1 MDLDVEF
8 FIKKF
13 NVSRETIE
21 KLNKYKD
28 FLLSSN
34 KSLNLIGKTTE
45 NQIFTRHF
53 ADSAQ
58 IYDLI
63 EDKSEI
69 VDLGSGAGFP
79 GVILKILMD
88 NNKIAGNITL
98 IDKSPKKCKF
108 LQDLSDKLGLTLK
121 IVNLKIENFKF
132 NKISTIVSRAFK
144 KTVDTIDILF
154 KNNDKIRNIILM
166 KGKTYQHELEE
177 AKKKYTF
184 DVEKFRSITSDESY
198 ILKISNIKL
207 NTTKGC
213 RCLG

>member
-8 FIKKF
+8 FIEKF

-28 FLLSSN
+28 FLLSNN

-45 NQIFTRHF
+45 NHIFTRHF
-53 ADSAQ
+53 IDSAQ

-69 VDLGSGAGFP
+69 IDLGSGAGFP

-88 NNKIAGNITL
+88 NNKISGNITL
-98 IDKSPKKCKF
+98 IDKSPKKCNF
-108 LQDLSDKLGLTLK
+108 LQNLSDKLGLTLK

-132 NKISTIVSRAFK
+132 NKISTVVSRAFK
-144 KTVDTIDILF
+144 KTVDTIDILL
-154 KNNDKIRNIILM
+154 KNDDKIRNIILI
-166 KGKTYQHELEE
+166 KGKTYQQEIEE

-184 DVEKFRSITSDESY
+184 DVEKFRSITSDESF
-198 ILKISNIKL
+198 ILKISNIKCS
-207 NTTKGC
+207 TT
-213 RCLG
+213 

>member
-28 FLLSSN
+28 FLLIIN

-88 NNKIAGNITL
+88 NNKITGNITL

-144 KTVDTIDILF
+144 KTVDTIDILL
-154 KNNDKIRNIILM
+154 KNNDKIRNIILI
-166 KGKTYQHELEE
+166 KGKTYQQEIEE

-184 DVEKFRSITSDESY
+184 DVEKFRSITSDESF
-198 ILKISNIKL
+198 ILKITNIKR
-207 NTTKGC
+207 TTT
-213 RCLG
+213 

>member
-53 ADSAQ
+53 TDSAQ

-69 VDLGSGAGFP
+69 IDLGSGAGFP
-79 GVILKILMD
+79 GVLLKILMD
-88 NNKIAGNITL
+88 DKKIVGNITL

-108 LQDLSDKLGLTLK
+108 LQDLSDKLGLTFK

-132 NKISTIVSRAFK
+132 NKISTVVSRAFK
-144 KTVDTIDILF
+144 KTIDTMDILL
-154 KNNDKIRNIILM
+154 KNNDKIRNIILI
-166 KGKTYQHELEE
+166 KGKTYQQELEE

-184 DVEKFRSITSDESY
+184 DVEKFRSISSDESF
-198 ILKISNIKL
+198 ILKITNIKRS
-207 NTTKGC
+207 TT
-213 RCLG
+213 

>member
-45 NQIFTRHF
+45 NQIFIRHF
-53 ADSAQ
+53 VDSAQ

-69 VDLGSGAGFP
+69 IDLGSGAGFP
-79 GVILKILMD
+79 GVVLKILMD
-88 NNKIAGNITL
+88 NKKIAGNITL

-108 LQDLSDKLGLTLK
+108 LQDLSDKLVLTLK

-132 NKISTIVSRAFK
+132 NKISTVVSRAFK
-144 KTVDTIDILF
+144 KTVDTIDILL
-154 KNNDKIRNIILM
+154 KNNDKIRNIILI
-166 KGKTYQHELEE
+166 KGKTYQQEIDD

-198 ILKISNIKL
+198 ILKISNIKRS
-207 NTTKGC
+207 TT
-213 RCLG
+213 

>member
-1 MDLDVEF
+1 MDQDVEF

-28 FLLSSN
+28 FLISSN
-34 KSLNLIGKTTE
+34 KLLNLIGKTTE
-45 NQIFTRHF
+45 NHIFSRHF
-53 ADSAQ
+53 TDSAQ

-69 VDLGSGAGFP
+69 IDLGSGAGFP

-88 NNKIAGNITL
+88 YNKIDGNITL
-98 IDKSPKKCKF
+98 IEKSPKKCKF
-108 LQDLSDKLGLTLK
+108 LQDLTDKLDLTIK
-121 IVNLKIENFKF
+121 IVNLKIENFKL

-144 KTVDTIDILF
+144 NTVDTIDILF
-154 KNNDKIRNIILM
+154 KNNDKIESVILL
-166 KGKTYQHELEE
+166 KGKTYQQELDD

-184 DVEKFRSITSDESY
+184 DEEKFRSITSDESF
-198 ILKISNIKL
+198 ILKISNIKRS
-207 NTTKGC
+207 TT
-213 RCLG
+213 

>member
-1 MDLDVEF
+1 MNLDVEF
-8 FIKKF
+8 FNKKF

-28 FLLSSN
+28 FLLTSN

-53 ADSAQ
+53 VDSAQ

-69 VDLGSGAGFP
+69 IDLGSGAGFP
-79 GVILKILMD
+79 GILLRILMD
-88 NNKIAGNITL
+88 DKKITGNITL
-98 IDKSPKKCKF
+98 IDKSSKKCKF
-108 LQDLSDKLGLTLK
+108 LQDLSDKLCLTLK
-121 IVNLKIENFKF
+121 IVNLKIENYKF
-132 NKISTIVSRAFK
+132 DKISTVVSRAFK
-144 KTVDTIDILF
+144 KTIDTIDILL
-154 KNNDKIRNIILM
+154 KNNDKIRNIILI
-166 KGKTYQHELEE
+166 KGKTYQQELED

-198 ILKISNIKL
+198 ILKINNIKCS
-207 NTTKGC
+207 TT
-213 RCLG
+213 

>member
-28 FLLSSN
+28 FLLISN
-34 KSLNLIGKTTE
+34 KHLNLIGKTTE

-69 VDLGSGAGFP
+69 IDIGSGAGFP
-79 GVILKILMD
+79 GFVLKILMD
-88 NNKIAGNITL
+88 NSKIAGNITL
-98 IDKSPKKCKF
+98 IEKSPKKCKF
-108 LQDLSDKLGLTLK
+108 LHDLSYKLGLTLK
-121 IVNLKIENFKF
+121 IVNLKLENFKF

-144 KTVDTIDILF
+144 KTVDTIDILM
-154 KNNDKIRNIILM
+154 KNNDKIRNIILI
-166 KGKTYQHELEE
+166 KGKTYQQELEE

-198 ILKISNIKL
+198 ILKISNIKPS
-207 NTTKGC
+207 TT
-213 RCLG
+213 

>member
-34 KSLNLIGKTTE
+34 KYLNLIGKKTE

-53 ADSAQ
+53 VDSAQ

-63 EDKSEI
+63 EDKCEI
-69 VDLGSGAGFP
+69 IDLGSGAGFP

-88 NNKIAGNITL
+88 NKKISGNITL
-98 IDKSPKKCKF
+98 IDKSPKKCIF

-121 IVNLKIENFKF
+121 IVNLKVENFKF
-132 NKISTIVSRAFK
+132 NKISTVVSRAFK

-154 KNNDKIRNIILM
+154 KNDDKIINIILI
-166 KGKTYQHELEE
+166 KGKTYQQEIDE

-184 DVEKFRSITSDESY
+184 DLEKFRSITSDESY
-198 ILKISNIKL
+198 ILKISNIKR
-207 NTTKGC
+207 TTT
-213 RCLG
+213 

>member
-21 KLNKYKD
+21 KLNKYRD

-53 ADSAQ
+53 LDSAQ

-79 GVILKILMD
+79 GVVLKILMD

-108 LQDLSDKLGLTLK
+108 LGDLSDKLGLTLK

-132 NKISTIVSRAFK
+132 NKISTVVSRAFK
-144 KTVDTIDILF
+144 KTVDTIDILL
-154 KNNDKIRNIILM
+154 KNNDKIRNIILI
-166 KGKTYQHELEE
+166 KGKTYQQEIEE

-198 ILKISNIKL
+198 ILKIINVKHS
-207 NTTKGC
+207 TT
-213 RCLG
+213 

>member
-53 ADSAQ
+53 TDSSQ

-69 VDLGSGAGFP
+69 IDLGSGAGFP
-79 GVILKILMD
+79 GVLLKILMD
-88 NNKIAGNITL
+88 DKKIAGNITL

-108 LQDLSDKLGLTLK
+108 LQDLSDKLGLTFK

-132 NKISTIVSRAFK
+132 NKISTVVSRAFK
-144 KTVDTIDILF
+144 KTIDTMDILL
-154 KNNDKIRNIILM
+154 KNNDKIRNIILI
-166 KGKTYQHELEE
+166 KGKTYQQELEE

-184 DVEKFRSITSDESY
+184 DVEKFRSITSDESF
-198 ILKISNIKL
+198 ILKISNIKRS
-207 NTTKGC
+207 TT
-213 RCLG
+213 

>member
-1 MDLDVEF
+1 MNKDVEF

-28 FLLSSN
+28 FLIISN
-34 KSLNLIGKTTE
+34 KLLNLIGKTTE
-45 NQIFTRHF
+45 NHMFSRHF
-53 ADSAQ
+53 TDSAQ

-88 NNKIAGNITL
+88 CDKSDGNITL
-98 IDKSPKKCKF
+98 IEKSPKKCKF
-108 LQDLSDKLGLTLK
+108 LKDLTDKLDLKIK
-121 IVNLKIENFKF
+121 IVNLKIENFKL

-144 KTVDTIDILF
+144 NTVETIDVLF
-154 KNNDKIRNIILM
+154 KNNDKIESVILI
-166 KGKTYQHELEE
+166 KGKTYQQELED

-184 DVEKFRSITSDESY
+184 DIEKFRSITSDESF
-198 ILKISNIKL
+198 ILKITNIKR
-207 NTTKGC
+207 TST
-213 RCLG
+213 

>member
-21 KLNKYKD
+21 KLRKYKE
-28 FLLSSN
+28 FLLISN

-69 VDLGSGAGFP
+69 IDLGSGAGFP
-79 GVILKILMD
+79 GILLRILMD
-88 NNKIAGNITL
+88 DKKITGNITL
-98 IDKSPKKCKF
+98 IDKSSKKCKF
-108 LQDLSDKLGLTLK
+108 LQDLSDKLSLNLK
-121 IVNLKIENFKF
+121 IANLKIENFKF
-132 NKISTIVSRAFK
+132 DKISTVVSRAFK
-144 KTVDTIDILF
+144 KTIDIIDILL
-154 KNNDKIRNIILM
+154 KNNDKIRNIILI
-166 KGKTYQHELEE
+166 KGKTYQQELED

-198 ILKISNIKL
+198 ILKISNI
-207 NTTKGC
+207 
-213 RCLG
+213 R

>member
-1 MDLDVEF
+1 MDLDIEF

-13 NVSRETIE
+13 NVSRETTE

-34 KSLNLIGKTTE
+34 KLLNLIGKTTE

-53 ADSAQ
+53 VDSAQ

-69 VDLGSGAGFP
+69 IDLGSGAGFP

-88 NNKIAGNITL
+88 NNKVAGNITL

-132 NKISTIVSRAFK
+132 NKITTVVSRAFK
-144 KTVDTIDILF
+144 KTIDTIDILL
-154 KNNDKIRNIILM
+154 KNNDKIRNIILI
-166 KGKTYQHELEE
+166 KGKTYQQEIEE

-198 ILKISNIKL
+198 ILKISNIKRS
-207 NTTKGC
+207 TT
-213 RCLG
+213 

>member
-53 ADSAQ
+53 QDSAQ

-69 VDLGSGAGFP
+69 VDLGTGAGFP

-154 KNNDKIRNIILM
+154 KNNDKIRSIILM

-198 ILKISNIKL
+198 ILKISNIKR
-207 NTTKGC
+207 NTT
-213 RCLG
+213 

>member
-13 NVSRETIE
+13 DVSRETIE

-53 ADSAQ
+53 TDSAQ

-69 VDLGSGAGFP
+69 IDLGSGAGFP

-88 NNKIAGNITL
+88 NKKISGNITL

-108 LQDLSDKLGLTLK
+108 LKDLSDKLGLTLK
-121 IVNLKIENFKF
+121 IVNLKIENFKL

-144 KTVDTIDILF
+144 KTVDTIDILL
-154 KNNDKIRNIILM
+154 KNNDKIRNIILI
-166 KGKTYQHELEE
+166 KGKTYQQEIEE

-198 ILKISNIKL
+198 ILKISNIKCI
-207 NTTKGC
+207 TT
-213 RCLG
+213 

>member
-1 MDLDVEF
+1 MALDVEF

-21 KLNKYKD
+21 KLNKYKA

-45 NQIFTRHF
+45 NHIFTRHF
-53 ADSAQ
+53 TDSAQ

-69 VDLGSGAGFP
+69 IDLGSGAGFP

-88 NNKIAGNITL
+88 NNKISGNITL
-98 IDKSPKKCKF
+98 IEKSPKKCKF
-108 LQDLSDKLGLTLK
+108 LKDLPDKLSLTLK
-121 IVNLKIENFKF
+121 IVNLKIENFKI
-132 NKISTIVSRAFK
+132 NKISTVVSRAFK
-144 KTVDTIDILF
+144 KTVETMDILL
-154 KNNDKIRNIILM
+154 KNNDKIRNIILI
-166 KGKTYQHELEE
+166 KGKTYQQEIEE

-184 DVEKFRSITSDESY
+184 DVEKFKSITSDESY

-207 NTTKGC
+207 ITT
-213 RCLG
+213 

>member
-1 MDLDVEF
+1 MGLDVEF
-8 FIKKF
+8 FIKRF

-21 KLNKYKD
+21 KLNIYKD

-53 ADSAQ
+53 IDSAQ

-69 VDLGSGAGFP
+69 IDLGSGAGFP
-79 GVILKILMD
+79 GVVLKILMD
-88 NNKIAGNITL
+88 DKKISGNITL

-121 IVNLKIENFKF
+121 IVNLKIEDFNF
-132 NKISTIVSRAFK
+132 NKISTVVSRAFK
-144 KTVDTIDILF
+144 KTVDTIHILF
-154 KNNDKIRNIILM
+154 KSNDKIRNIILI
-166 KGKTYQHELEE
+166 KGKTYQQELED

-184 DVEKFRSITSDESY
+184 DAEKFRSITSDDSY
-198 ILKISNIKL
+198 VLKISNIKRS
-207 NTTKGC
+207 TT
-213 RCLG
+213 